1 MGRSKLTIIAVASFV
16 LSALVL
22 SQPVKADDSGLI
34 VSAAAEKKFNKKTST
49 ALEAELRT
57 RNDFR
62 TVDRI
67 GVSLSWQ
74 YKINSWLKA
83 DAGYQLLIDNNPE
96 KLTDKIDGTYNHWR
110 PSYWATRHRAF
121 ASLTATY
128 KIRRV
133 SLSLRERYRMTYRP
147 MHTTCR
153 YDFDDEAW
161 ETTDV
166 KKKTKHVLRS
176 RFKVDWNIPASK
188 FSPWAS
194 FELFNSMSLDKW
206 RLQTGIDY
214 SLTKKHSFELYYRY
228 QNVRDDE
235 ETNTHY
241 LGLGYK
247 FKF

>member
-1 MGRSKLTIIAVASFV
+1 MGRSKLTTIVTALLLLANILAPQVVQAEDTGLL
-16 LSALVL
+16 LSGTV
-22 SQPVKADDSGLI
+22 
-34 VSAAAEKKFNKKTST
+34 EKKLNKKASMS
-49 ALEAELRT
+49 LEGELRT

-62 TVDRI
+62 TIDRL
-67 GVSLSWQ
+67 GFSLSGQ
-74 YKINSWLKA
+74 YKITSWLKA

-96 KLTDKIDGTYNHWR
+96 KLTIQDNGAYNHWR
-110 PSYWATRHRAF
+110 PGYWTTRHRVF
-121 ASLTATY
+121 TSLTATY
-128 KIRRV
+128 KIQRV
-133 SLSLRERYRMTYRP
+133 SLSLRERYRLTYRP
-147 MHTTCR
+147 MHTTDR

-176 RFKVDWNIPASK
+176 RFKVEWNIPQSK

-206 RLQTGIDY
+206 RLQAGTDF
-214 SLTKKHSFELYYRY
+214 SLSKKHSFELFYRY

>member
-1 MGRSKLTIIAVASFV
+1 MGRSKLTIAIVVLLLLATAIPQVAR
-16 LSALVL
+16 
-22 SQPVKADDSGLI
+22 ADDTGLLLSGT
-34 VSAAAEKKFNKKTST
+34 VEKKFNKKWSV
-49 ALEAELRT
+49 AFEGEFRS

-62 TVDRI
+62 TVDRL
-67 GVSLSWQ
+67 GFSLSGQ

-96 KLTDKIDGTYNHWR
+96 KLSIKKNGAYNHWR
-110 PSYWATRHRAF
+110 PSYWATRHRVF

-128 KIRRV
+128 KIQRV

-147 MHTTCR
+147 MHTTSR
-153 YDFDDEAW
+153 YDFDEEAW
-161 ETTDV
+161 EATDV
-166 KKKTKHVLRS
+166 KNKTKHVLRS
-176 RFKVDWNIPASK
+176 RFKVEWDIPSSK

-194 FELFNSMSLDKW
+194 YELFNSLSLDKW
-206 RLQTGIDY
+206 RLQAGISY
-214 SLTKKHSFELYYRY
+214 ALSKKHSFELFYRY

-247 FKF
+247 YKF